1 MFCINDVDMEEQ
13 VHQQIIRGC
22 TASLANLVVADQ
34 LAQTSNSGVLRAF
47 LKTGSLLSTICEQI
61 NIQRRMSNCAL
72 TLQVRQ
78 H

>member
-1 MFCINDVDMEEQ
+1 MFCIDDVDMEEQ

-22 TASLANLVVADQ
+22 TASLANLVADQ

-47 LKTGSLLSTICEQI
+47 LKTGSLLSTICKQI